1 MKIVGIAE
9 GEDLLSMCS
18 LMSGGRL
25 FGIDTR
31 TIREVLGHAQ
41 MNRVP
46 LAPTYVGGVIAYRG
60 EVVTAVSLRAL
71 LGQAKTDGPSCV
83 LVLDG
88 DENEER
94 FGLIVDSVGGVVM
107 VERATMSANPPT
119 LDEASKALF
128 TGAFRTL
135 EGLLV
140 QLDPERLRPSRIAA
154 TGLFGHAQRAVA
166 KAQASRGYQE
176 RLAGTAGRES
186 ERRLASTVR
195 GNFR

>member
-1 MKIVGIAE
+1 MKIVGVGEVE
-9 GEDLLSMCS
+9 GGLSMCS

-31 TIREVLGHAQ
+31 TIREVLGSAQ

-46 LAPTYVGGVIAYRG
+46 LAPAYVGGVIAYRG

-71 LGQAKTDGPSCV
+71 LRQPKADGPGCV

-94 FGLIVDSVGGVVM
+94 FGLIVDSVGGVVL
-107 VERATMSANPPT
+107 VDGATLSANPST
-119 LDEASKALF
+119 LDESSRALF
-128 TGAFRTL
+128 SGAFRTP

-140 QLDPERLRPSRIAA
+140 QLDPERLRPSRIAE
-154 TGLFGHAQRAVA
+154 TGLFGHSQRFVV
-166 KAQASRGYQE
+166 KQE
-176 RLAGTAGRES
+176 GETRCEL
-186 ERRLASTVR
+186 
-195 GNFR
+195 

>member
-1 MKIVGIAE
+1 MKVVGIAE
-9 GEDLLSMCS
+9 GEDGMSMCS

-31 TIREVLGHAQ
+31 MIREVLGRAQ

-46 LAPTYVGGVIAYRG
+46 LAPAYIAGVIAYRG
-60 EVVTAVSLRAL
+60 EVVTTVSLRAL
-71 LGQAKTDGPSCV
+71 LGQAGTDHHCCV

-94 FGLIVDSVGGVVM
+94 FGLIVDKVGGVVM
-107 VERATMSANPPT
+107 VERTTMSANPPT

-128 TGAFRTL
+128 SGAFRTP

-140 QLDPERLRPSRIAA
+140 QLDPERLRPSRIAES
-154 TGLFGHAQRAVA
+154 GLFGHTQRLP
-166 KAQASRGYQE
+166 SD
-176 RLAGTAGRES
+176 S
-186 ERRLASTVR
+186 EGEMRCGL
-195 GNFR
+195 

>member
-9 GEDLLSMCS
+9 GEDVMSMCS

-46 LAPTYVGGVIAYRG
+46 LAPAYVGGVIAYRG
-60 EVVTAVSLRAL
+60 EVVTAVSLRAV
-71 LGQAKTDGPSCV
+71 LGQEKTDGHSCV

-107 VERATMSANPPT
+107 VERRTMSANPST

-128 TGAFRTL
+128 SGAFRTPD
-135 EGLLV
+135 GLLV
-140 QLDPERLRPSRIAA
+140 QLDPERLRPSRIAE
-154 TGLFGHAQRAVA
+154 TGLFGQAQRPPS
-166 KAQASRGYQE
+166 K
-176 RLAGTAGRES
+176 S
-186 ERRLASTVR
+186 EGEMRCGL
-195 GNFR
+195 

>member
-1 MKIVGIAE
+1 MRVVGIAE
-9 GEDLLSMCS
+9 GGDGLSMCS

-31 TIREVLGHAQ
+31 AIREVLGNAQ

-46 LAPTYVGGVIAYRG
+46 LAPSYVGGVIAYRG

-71 LGQAKTDGPSCV
+71 LGQPAMDGHSCV

-94 FGLIVDSVGGVVM
+94 FGLIVDGVGGVVM
-107 VERATMSANPPT
+107 VERTTMSANPST
-119 LDEASKALF
+119 LDEASRALF
-128 TGAFRTL
+128 SGAFRTA

-140 QLDPERLRPSRIAA
+140 QLDPERLRPSRIAES
-154 TGLFGHAQRAVA
+154 GLFGHAQRLQP
-166 KAQASRGYQE
+166 K
-176 RLAGTAGRES
+176 S
-186 ERRLASTVR
+186 EGEMRCGL
-195 GNFR
+195 

>member
-1 MKIVGIAE
+1 MKIVGVGDGAD
-9 GEDLLSMCS
+9 GLSVCS

-31 TIREVLGHAQ
+31 LIREVLGNAQ

-46 LAPTYVGGVIAYRG
+46 LAPAYVGGVIACRG

-71 LGQAKTDGPSCV
+71 LGQPKADLHGCV

-88 DENEER
+88 DEQEER

-107 VERATMSANPPT
+107 VDATTLCANPST
-119 LDEASKALF
+119 LDEASRVLF
-128 TGAFRTL
+128 SGAFRTA

-140 QLDPERLRPSRIAA
+140 QLDPERLRPSRIAE
-154 TGLFGHAQRAVA
+154 TGLFGHAQRGVS
-166 KAQASRGYQE
+166 KPEGEKRCE
-176 RLAGTAGRES
+176 
-186 ERRLASTVR
+186 
-195 GNFR
+195 F